1 MAAQQ
6 ELPHMDGGDFPNLG
20 TKDRNDMYA
29 KMCVLYTVEG
39 ALSYERQLFASGR
52 LGALLLCA
60 LLLCTLLL
68 CTLL

>member
-1 MAAQQ
+1 
-6 ELPHMDGGDFPNLG
+6 
-20 TKDRNDMYA
+20 
-29 KMCVLYTVEG
+29 MCVLYTVEG